1 MKYINKFS
9 TNADYQAFTEGGGY
23 VTPNICYVEETNGII
38 MKEKEF
44 SLFPCYLVEGDNG
57 KYGTKLF
64 EFLVSKNLNMY
75 DKYYFSENEKVYV
88 NNSLIQYTMALTN
101 DKSLFNLMREN
112 TPSSDGIIYINNNGN
127 NLWIY
132 LP

>member
-1 MKYINKFS
+1 MKYINKFH
-9 TNADYQAFTEGGGY
+9 TNADYQTFTDGDGY
-23 VTPNICYVEETNGII
+23 VTPNICYVEEYDGII

-44 SLFPCYLVEGDNG
+44 SLFPCYLVEGNNG

-75 DKYYFSENEKVYV
+75 DTYYFSENEKVYV
-88 NNSLIQYTMALTN
+88 NNSLIQYTVAPTN
-101 DKSLFNLMREN
+101 DNSSFTLMREN
-112 TPSSDGIIYINNNGN
+112 TSSSEGIIYINNNGN